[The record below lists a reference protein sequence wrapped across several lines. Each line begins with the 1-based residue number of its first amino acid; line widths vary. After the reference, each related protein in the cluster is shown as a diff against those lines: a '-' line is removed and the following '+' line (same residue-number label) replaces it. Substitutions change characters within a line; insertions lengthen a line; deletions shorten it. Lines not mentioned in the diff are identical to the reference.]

1 MSPLRFFRRGL
12 LFFIRFLKMKYKF
25 LIYSFLLVLISNF
38 TSAQELNIDSLKN
51 LLKTKQ
57 HDTSKAYTL
66 LYIAESTNS
75 DTVYRK
81 YNQQALEIAE
91 KNILTATGLELRT
104 FLKIKASAFNN
115 IGFDEA
121 TKGNLTIALNYYNQ
135 SLKIEQEIKND
146 LDLAFVLNN
155 IADIYLTQGN
165 ISAALKYYQES
176 LETHERTANQIGIAQ
191 AYNNFGF
198 IYSTQGDLEKA
209 LDYYQKSFKI
219 KKELGDKSGMAV
231 SLSNIGYI
239 YMLKEQ
245 DYKAMSYYLLALKS
259 AKEIND
265 KLRLALVYS
274 NIGNILQKQGNDQG
288 ALENFIIGLK
298 LSEEVSDI
306 DGVSHY
312 MYQLGTL
319 YLKKGKTDSA
329 LFYGNK
335 SMRHAQNI
343 GSPTLIRSA
352 SELLKNAYKAK
363 GNSSKALEYFELYF
377 KMNDSI
383 NNEETQKA
391 TFKQQ
396 LSYEFDKKETL
407 AKAEQEKKD
416 VENAS
421 AIKRQRIIT
430 WSIGLGLLMVVIF
443 SIFLYKR
450 FVLTQKQK
458 HIIEEQKKIVDEKNT
473 EILDSITYAKRLQDA
488 ILPPIKIVQQ
498 QLPESFVLFKPKD
511 IVAGDFYWFE
521 QINDLTLFAAAD
533 CTGHG
538 VPGAMVSVVCSNAL
552 NRAVKEFGITEPGK
566 ILDKV
571 RELVVETFE
580 KSETDVKDGMDIS
593 LCCYNKKTNQLQW
606 AGANNPLWVVKNRSN
621 GLGPELIEYKATKQP
636 IGKVDNPIPFIT
648 HSIEL
653 KKNDSI
659 YLFTDGFSDQFGGA
673 KGKKFKHSQFKE
685 SLIEFNNKPMNE
697 QSAQLNSKIEN
708 WKGSLEQVDDILVIG
723 IKL

>member
-1 MSPLRFFRRGL
+1 MNYKL
-12 LFFIRFLKMKYKF
+12 LISSFFISLTSIF
-25 LIYSFLLVLISNF
+25 V
-38 TSAQELNIDSLKN
+38 SAQELNIDSLKN
-51 LLKTKQ
+51 LLHTKQ

-75 DTVYRK
+75 DTAYRK

-91 KNILTATGLELRT
+91 KNIPLSTGPELRT

-115 IGFDEA
+115 IGFDET
-121 TKGNLTIALNYYNQ
+121 TKGNLTAALNYYNQ
-135 SLKIEQEIKND
+135 SLKIEKEIKND
-146 LDLAFVLNN
+146 VDLAYVLNN
-155 IADIYLTQGN
+155 IADIYETQGN

-176 LETHERTANQIGIAQ
+176 LETHERTGNSIGIAQ

-231 SLSNIGYI
+231 SLSNIGYV
-239 YMLKEQ
+239 YMLKKQ
-245 DYKAMSYYLLALKS
+245 DYKAMAYYLLALKS
-259 AKEIND
+259 AQENND
-265 KLRLALVYS
+265 KSRLALVYS
-274 NIGNILQKQGNDQG
+274 NIGGILQKQGNVQG
-288 ALENFIIGLK
+288 ALENFIKGLK

-312 MYQLGTL
+312 MYNLGTL
-319 YLKKGKTDSA
+319 YLSKGKVDSA
-329 LFYGNK
+329 LYYGNE
-335 SMRHAQNI
+335 SMKHAQNV

-363 GNSSKALEYFELYF
+363 GNSTKALEYFELYF

-383 NNEETQKA
+383 NNEETKKA

-396 LSYEFDKKETL
+396 LSYEYDKKETL

-421 AIKRQRIIT
+421 AIKRQRIVT
-430 WSIGLGLLMVVIF
+430 WSIGIGLLMVIIF

-450 FVLTQKQK
+450 FLLTQKQK

-488 ILPPIKIVQQ
+488 ILPPIKIIQQ
-498 QLPESFVLFKPKD
+498 QFPDSFVLFKPKD

-521 QINDLTLFAAAD
+521 QINELTLFAAAD

-571 RELVVETFE
+571 RELVVETFQ

-606 AGANNPLWVVKNRSN
+606 AGANNPLWIVKQT
-621 GLGPELIEYKATKQP
+621 GVELTEYKASKQP
-636 IGKVDNPIPFIT
+636 IGKVDNPTPFAT
-648 HSIEL
+648 HSITL
-653 KKNDSI
+653 QKNDSI
-659 YLFTDGFSDQFGGA
+659 FLFTDGFSDQFGGP
-673 KGKKFKHSQFKE
+673 KGKKFKYSQFKE
-685 SLIEFNNKPMNE
+685 SLIEINSMPMNE
-697 QSAQLNSKIEN
+697 QAAQLNSRIEN
-708 WKGSLEQVDDILVIG
+708 WKGVLEQVDDILVIG
-723 IKL
+723 IRII